1 MFSYKVNY
9 QFSLLMAI
17 LIYLTN
23 AETVT
28 KVLQNGKDGY
38 QGCVDSY
45 TFSFWPEDNYS
56 TNDVLFNH
64 NCQN

>member
-1 MFSYKVNY
+1 MFIQELKHPLMLSVLL
-9 QFSLLMAI
+9 FSTLVS
-17 LIYLTN
+17 

-28 KVLQNGKDGY
+28 KVLQNGKDAY

-45 TFSFWPEDNYS
+45 TYSFTPEDNYS